1 MQPIYFFSFGL
12 QCESFGQFLQHI
24 MYNTNL
30 LTVLL
35 PDELMEAR
43 MTHNAEAVCLCI
55 YATPDD
61 IKAFVELTLEIHDD
75 PVWYIGRSHLVGALR
90 AHLLP

>member
-12 QCESFGQFLQHI
+12 QRESFGQFLQHI
-24 MYNTNL
+24 MYNTDL

-35 PDELMEAR
+35 PDELVEAR
-43 MTHNAEAVCLCI
+43 MTHNVEAVCLCI
-55 YATPDD
+55 YAVPDD
-61 IKAFVELTLEIHDD
+61 IKAFVELAIGMHND
-75 PVWYIGRSHLVGALR
+75 PIGHTGRSHLVGALR